1 MTREEILDMKRCFDA
16 FDEDG
21 NGYIDIEE
29 MRKAIVESG
38 MPK

>member
-21 NGYIDIEE
+21 NGSIDINE
-29 MRKAIVESG
+29 MKKAIEESG